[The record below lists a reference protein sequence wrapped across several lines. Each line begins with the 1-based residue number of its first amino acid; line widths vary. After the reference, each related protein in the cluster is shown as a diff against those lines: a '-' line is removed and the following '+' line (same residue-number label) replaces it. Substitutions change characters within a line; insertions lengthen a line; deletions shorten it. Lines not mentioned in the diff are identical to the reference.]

1 MNVRAAHVAATACA
15 CASLVLLTSC
25 NPSFLS
31 YYRPAEVMSGFA
43 QAVHA
48 TKVSLKDPF
57 AGPDPVALTQQET
70 ATTLISSRV
79 RPASTVTNGRPLR
92 LEDCRRIAL
101 ATSLEIQQ
109 ARIETLTQQAIEDSN
124 RTRMLPKLILS
135 AELSERDNLPFS
147 YSEILGAE
155 GSIPDPGSP
164 GTGVNQFSTG
174 RERTTWRYVLET
186 RWSPTDAA
194 LAYYLTRSSRNDKT
208 KQHYIRVRIAQK
220 LLEVVDSSYFR
231 LLSLQHVIPMAEK
244 LVSLRTDLAGKSE
257 RLFEKKLIP
266 VENYHSANKKLI
278 HAQRILERLVNEAEQ
293 QRNLLASAMNVS
305 PDVCADGGLVLVG
318 DIVPPCYT
326 EPICNMEM
334 VAVRTRPEA
343 YHAGL
348 DHLKSVND
356 LKRTLVKYFP
366 KVSVFW
372 RYTRDKDKHLYN
384 RDWKEVGG
392 LVYFDL
398 IDWAGN
404 VSESRAT
411 ELMVSKTRREIGAVA
426 MGITRQVRT
435 AALRY
440 FDGLDEIRY
449 AERAL
454 KASRQVLRIQRD
466 RVGVDGQDRLALLES
481 EGDVLQ
487 EEIERIRSI
496 GEANGLLAELKSAM
510 GTNYNEPLVR

>member
-1 MNVRAAHVAATACA
+1 MSVRSGHAAATFCV

-25 NPSFLS
+25 SPSFLG
-31 YYRPAEVMSGFA
+31 YYRPANVMSGVA

-48 TKVSLKDPF
+48 TKVYLKDPF
-57 AGPDPVALTQQET
+57 AGPDPVALSQGV
-70 ATTLISSRV
+70 AVSTLINSRV
-79 RPASTVTNGRPLR
+79 RPVTTLTGKRPLT
-92 LEDCRRIAL
+92 LAECRQIAL
-101 ATSLEIQQ
+101 NSSLEIQQ
-109 ARIETLTQQAIEDSN
+109 ARIETLTQQAISESH
-124 RTRMLPKLILS
+124 RTKMMPRLIFS
-135 AELSERDNLPFS
+135 AELSNRDNLPYS
-147 YSEILGAE
+147 YSEILGRE
-155 GSIPDPGSP
+155 GEIPDPGSP

-194 LAYYLTRSSRNDKT
+194 LAYYLTRSSRNDKA

-220 LLEVVDSSYFR
+220 LLEVVDASYAR
-231 LLSLQHVIPMAEK
+231 LLALQRVIPMAQK
-244 LVSLRTDLAGKSE
+244 LVRLRKDLANKSE
-257 RLFEKKLIP
+257 KLFEKQLIP
-266 VENYHSANKKLI
+266 VEDYHSANKKLI
-278 HAQRILERLVNEAEQ
+278 RAQRIVEQYTNEAEQ

-305 PDVCADGGLVLVG
+305 PDKCADGGFVLLG
-318 DIVPPCYT
+318 DIVPPGYM

-334 VAVRTRPEA
+334 IAVKSRPEA
-343 YHAGL
+343 YRAGL
-348 DHLKSVND
+348 EHLKSVND

-398 IDWAGN
+398 VDWGSNA
-404 VSESRAT
+404 SESEAT
-411 ELMVSKTRREIGAVA
+411 DLIVSKTRREIGAVA

-440 FDGLDEIRY
+440 YDGLDEIRY
-449 AERAL
+449 ADRAL
-454 KASRQVLRIQRD
+454 KASRQVLNIQRG
-466 RVGVDGQDRLALLES
+466 RVSVEGQDRLRLLES

-487 EEIERIRSI
+487 EEVERVRSI
-496 GEANGLLAELKSAM
+496 GEANGLLAELQSAM
-510 GTNYNEPLVR
+510 GVNYNEPPAR

>member
-1 MNVRAAHVAATACA
+1 MSLRTGHVAATVCV

-25 NPSFLS
+25 SSSFLS
-31 YYRPAEVMSGFA
+31 FYRPANVMSGFA
-43 QAVHA
+43 RAVHA
-48 TKVSLKDPF
+48 TKTYLRDPF
-57 AGPDPVALTQQET
+57 AGADTVALSQGVAVSTVVNSRLRP
-70 ATTLISSRV
+70 ATTK
-79 RPASTVTNGRPLR
+79 TGKRPLT
-92 LEDCRRIAL
+92 LPECRSIAL
-101 ATSLEIQQ
+101 GTSLEIQQ
-109 ARIETLTQQAIEDSN
+109 ARIETLTRQAIEESN
-124 RTRMLPKLILS
+124 RTKMLPKLILS
-135 AELSERDNLPFS
+135 AELSNRDNLAFS
-147 YSEILGAE
+147 YSEVLGRE
-155 GSIPDPGSP
+155 GEIPDPGST

-194 LAYYLTRSSRNDKT
+194 LAYYLTKSSRNDKS

-231 LLSLQHVIPMAEK
+231 LLSLQRVIPMAQN
-244 LVSLRTDLAGKSE
+244 LVRMRQDLSNKSD
-257 RLFEKKLIP
+257 RLFQKQLIP
-266 VENYHSANKKLI
+266 VENYHGANKKLI
-278 HAQRILERLVNEAEQ
+278 RAQRILERLTNEAEQ

-305 PDVCADGGLVLVG
+305 PDTCTDGGFILVG
-318 DIVPPCYT
+318 DIVPPCYS

-334 VAVRTRPEA
+334 TAVKSRPEA
-343 YHAGL
+343 YRAGL
-348 DHLKSVND
+348 EHLKSVND

-366 KVSVFW
+366 KVTVFW

-398 IDWAGN
+398 MEWGSN
-404 VSESRAT
+404 VSESEAT
-411 ELMVSKTRREIGAVA
+411 ELIVSKTRREIGAVA
-426 MGITRQVRT
+426 MGVTRQVRT

-454 KASRQVLRIQRD
+454 KASRKVLNIQRD
-466 RVGVDGQDRLALLES
+466 RVSVDGQDKLALLDA

-487 EEIERIRSI
+487 EKIERVRSI

>member
-1 MNVRAAHVAATACA
+1 MSARTGRAAASLCVCAT
-15 CASLVLLTSC
+15 LVLLNSC
-25 NPSFLS
+25 SPSLLS
-31 YYRPAEVMSGFA
+31 FHRPADAMSGLA
-43 QAVHA
+43 RAVLD
-48 TKVSLKDPF
+48 TKTYLKDPF
-57 AGPDPVALTQQET
+57 AGTDPVALSQGE
-70 ATTLISSRV
+70 AVAAVVNSRI
-79 RPASTVTNGRPLR
+79 RPATSVTGKRILTLP
-92 LEDCRRIAL
+92 ECRSIAL

-109 ARIETLTQQAIEDSN
+109 ARIETLTQQAIEESN
-124 RTRMLPKLILS
+124 RTKMLPKLIFS
-135 AELSERDNLPFS
+135 AELSDRDNPPFS
-147 YSEILGAE
+147 YSEVLGRE
-155 GSIPDPGSP
+155 GEIPDPGSP
-164 GTGVNQFSTG
+164 GSGVNQFSTG

-194 LAYYLTRSSRNDKT
+194 LAYYLTKSSRNDKT
-208 KQHYIRVRIAQK
+208 KQHYVRIRTAQK

-231 LLSLQHVIPMAEK
+231 LLSLQRCIPMAEN
-244 LVSLRTDLAGKSE
+244 LVRMRKDLSGKSE
-257 RLFEKKLIP
+257 RLFEKQLIP
-266 VENYHSANKKLI
+266 VENYHGANRKLLR
-278 HAQRILERLVNEAEQ
+278 AQRVLERLTNEAEQ

-305 PDVCADGGLVLVG
+305 PETCTDGGFVVAG
-318 DIVPPCYT
+318 DMAPPCYS

-334 VAVRTRPEA
+334 AAVKNRPEA
-343 YHAGL
+343 YRAGL
-348 DHLKSVND
+348 EHLKSVND

-384 RDWKEVGG
+384 RDWKDVGG

-398 IDWAGN
+398 IEWGSN
-404 VSESRAT
+404 RSESEAT
-411 ELMVSKTRREIGAVA
+411 ELIVSKTHREIGAVA

-449 AERAL
+449 AEKAL
-454 KASRQVLRIQRD
+454 KASRKVLGIQRG
-466 RVGVDGQDRLALLES
+466 RVSVDGQDKLALLEA

-487 EEIERIRSI
+487 EDLEKVRSI